1 MGGDYGNPIYLVY
14 ECVGYGNQQ
23 IATYDKIKLR
33 NSLTQ
38 AAKRMGIAL
47 SSINS
52 IQYRYSSLSLNS
64 TAMDNN
70 IPNGGVITIKLKS

>member
-38 AAKRMGIAL
+38 AAKRMGGA
-47 SSINS
+47 
-52 IQYRYSSLSLNS
+52 
-64 TAMDNN
+64 AKE
-70 IPNGGVITIKLKS
+70 GGGGAKEGG